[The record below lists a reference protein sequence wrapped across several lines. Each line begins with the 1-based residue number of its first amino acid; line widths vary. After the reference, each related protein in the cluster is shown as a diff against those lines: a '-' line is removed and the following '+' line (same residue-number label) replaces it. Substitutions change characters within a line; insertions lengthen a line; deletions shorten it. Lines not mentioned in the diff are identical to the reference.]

1 MNPRSKLFQG
11 NFLHGKVSIFTRNKQ
26 SSRPFCS
33 SDSTA
38 TTPTSQSLN
47 IPSLSELISKQHWSE
62 LKTHLKLNP
71 TSSTTLLH
79 HLLSSEADPELTLRY
94 FNWSQKEFRL
104 SHPLELSFR
113 LLHSLANAKKY
124 SKMRAL
130 LDSFVKVENVHS
142 NSLILHVVSM
152 CGNSFCANSMI
163 VDMLL
168 LAYVRNRKTH
178 LGLEVFKRAG
188 DYGFRLSVFS
198 CNPLLSGLVKES
210 AIGDVEYVFKE
221 IRRRKIEPDVITF
234 NVVVNGLCK
243 VGKLNKAGDVI
254 EDMKVWGFSLNV
266 LHIILLLMGIAR
278 WVGWE
283 KCIRLN
289 PF

>member
-1 MNPRSKLFQG
+1 
-11 NFLHGKVSIFTRNKQ
+11 
-26 SSRPFCS
+26 
-33 SDSTA
+33 
-38 TTPTSQSLN
+38 
-47 IPSLSELISKQHWSE
+47 
-62 LKTHLKLNP
+62 
-71 TSSTTLLH
+71 
-79 HLLSSEADPELTLRY
+79 
-94 FNWSQKEFRL
+94 
-104 SHPLELSFR
+104 
-113 LLHSLANAKKY
+113 
-124 SKMRAL
+124 MRAL
-130 LDSFVKVENVHS
+130 LDSFVQVENVHS

-188 DYGFRLSVFS
+188 DYGFRLSLFS

-210 AIGDVEYVFKE
+210 AIGDVEYVYKE